1 MICWIFNITFAMK
14 IKTMIKEQLLFENI
28 IVSKPF
34 LKWAGGKGQLLK
46 DITSLLPNM
55 ETITTYIEPFV
66 GSGAL
71 LFWIL
76 SNCTNLKKVIIN
88 DINKDLINTYKAI
101 KYNVN
106 ELINELENLDSLYK
120 TNADEEYRKSLYYTI
135 RDEYNSRDFNDA
147 TISIRMAALFIFL
160 NRTCFNGL
168 YRVNS
173 KNLFNVPCGKY
184 ANPKICDKENLL
196 NANILL
202 QNVELLCG
210 DYSETIDNVN
220 ETTFI
225 YFDPPY
231 KPISQTS
238 SFNSYSSENF
248 DDAQQIRLKDFC
260 DIITEKKAKFMLS
273 NSDPNFANNKNTFFD
288 DLYEKY
294 NIIRVEAKRNINA
307 NGNGRGKINEILVTN
322 Y

>member
-1 MICWIFNITFAMK
+1 
-14 IKTMIKEQLLFENI
+14 
-28 IVSKPF
+28 
-34 LKWAGGKGQLLK
+34 
-46 DITSLLPNM
+46 M

-76 SNCTNLKKVIIN
+76 SNCPNLKKVIIN

-106 ELINELENLDSLYK
+106 ELINELDNLDSLYK
-120 TNADEEYRKSLYYTI
+120 SNSDEEYRKSLYYTI
-135 RDEYNSRDFNDA
+135 RDEYNSRDFNNE

-196 NANILL
+196 NTNILL
-202 QNVELLCG
+202 QNVEMLCG

-231 KPISQTS
+231 KPISKTS

-273 NSDPNFANNKNTFFD
+273 NSDPNFANNENTFFD

>member
-106 ELINELENLDSLYK
+106 ELINELENLDSLYH
-120 TNADEEYRKSLYYTI
+120 RFLY
-135 RDEYNSRDFNDA
+135 SRD
-147 TISIRMAALFIFL
+147 
-160 NRTCFNGL
+160 
-168 YRVNS
+168 
-173 KNLFNVPCGKY
+173 
-184 ANPKICDKENLL
+184 
-196 NANILL
+196 
-202 QNVELLCG
+202 
-210 DYSETIDNVN
+210 
-220 ETTFI
+220 
-225 YFDPPY
+225 
-231 KPISQTS
+231 
-238 SFNSYSSENF
+238 SYP
-248 DDAQQIRLKDFC
+248 R
-260 DIITEKKAKFMLS
+260 
-273 NSDPNFANNKNTFFD
+273 
-288 DLYEKY
+288 
-294 NIIRVEAKRNINA
+294 
-307 NGNGRGKINEILVTN
+307 
-322 Y
+322 